1 MHRVSAATR
10 IGGTAVSTHEG
21 ALVTDLATTFEQA
34 GVDGFLHA
42 LDLSNGNAVGHQD
55 DQPVIP
61 ASVFKVPVLL
71 ELCRQHDA
79 GEIDATAP
87 VQVPVEGR
95 APGPFG
101 MSVMADPM
109 TMSLRDLAW
118 LMMGISDNAATDV
131 ICEHVGLDNVNKTLA
146 SLGLLDTT
154 ISGDCRDLFASML
167 EDLGLDSFE
176 ALTEPL
182 TPEVAAGLRDLDP
195 QRAST
200 RTTPRDT
207 TRLLQLVWADEAAS
221 AAACAETRRIL
232 NLQVWPHRLASGFA
246 DLDDVITGGK
256 TGTLPGIRNEVGVV
270 EYPDGGRYAVAV
282 FTRSTRLTKKD
293 AAADA
298 VIGRAARLA
307 VDELR
312 ARA

>member
-1 MHRVSAATR
+1 
-10 IGGTAVSTHEG
+10 
-21 ALVTDLATTFEQA
+21 VTDLATTFEQA

-42 LDLSNGNAVGHQD
+42 LDLANGNEVGHQAA
-55 DQPVIP
+55 QPVIP

-71 ELCRQHDA
+71 ELFRQHHA
-79 GEIDATAP
+79 GEIDASAP
-87 VQVPVEGR
+87 VQVPVEDR

-101 MSVMADPM
+101 MSVMSDPM

-131 ICEHVGLDNVNKTLA
+131 ICERVGLDKVNKTLDG
-146 SLGLLDTT
+146 LGLIDTR
-154 ISGDCRDLFASML
+154 IAGDCRDLFATML
-167 EDLGLDSFE
+167 EDLGVESFE
-176 ALTEPL
+176 ALTVPMTAE
-182 TPEVAAGLRDLDP
+182 TAAGLRDLDP
-195 QRAST
+195 EVSPS
-200 RTTPRDT
+200 RTTPRDI

-221 AAACAETRRIL
+221 AAACADTRRIL

-270 EYPDGGRYAVAV
+270 EYPDGSRYAVAV
-282 FTRSTRLTKKD
+282 FTRSTRFTKKD

-298 VIGRAARLA
+298 VIGRAARVA

>member
-1 MHRVSAATR
+1 
-10 IGGTAVSTHEG
+10 
-21 ALVTDLATTFEQA
+21 VTDLAHTFEQA

-42 LDLSNGNAVGHQD
+42 VDLSNGNAVGHQAD
-55 DQPVIP
+55 SFVIP
-61 ASVFKVPVLL
+61 ASVFKLPVLL
-71 ELCRQHDA
+71 ELCRQQDA
-79 GEIDATAP
+79 GEIDASTPVEVP
-87 VQVPVEGR
+87 VQGR

-101 MSVMADPM
+101 LSIMLDPM

-131 ICEHVGLDNVNKTLA
+131 VCEHVGLDKVNKTLA
-146 SLGLLDTT
+146 SLGLSDTV
-154 ISGDCRDLFASML
+154 ISADCRGLFATML
-167 EDLGLDSFE
+167 EDLGVDSFE

-182 TPEVAAGLRDLDP
+182 SLEQVRSLRDLDP
-195 QRAST
+195 DRATT
-200 RTTPRDT
+200 RTTPRDM
-207 TRLLQLVWADEAAS
+207 TRLLQLIWQDEAAS
-221 AAACAETRRIL
+221 PAACAEARRIL
-232 NLQVWPHRLASGFA
+232 NAQVWPHRLASGFA